1 MGTIYEVYVERMMII
16 ANRKS
21 SYFFDTE
28 MRVGI
33 VNPSGCSPASNLEL
47 RLLALCG
54 MQSKSKTIHSLSL
67 TSSCMLFYVM
77 HTYATENNGGNGVRC
92 DWMRARKQCFQ
103 MLMQIIIYRTMSKQL
118 TGDFSFKFL
127 NTI

>member
-54 MQSKSKTIHSLSL
+54 MQSKSKTIRSLSL
-67 TSSCMLFYVM
+67 TSSYMLFYVM
-77 HTYATENNGGNGVRC
+77 HTQRRTTVATGFDVTGCEPDG
-92 DWMRARKQCFQ
+92 RKQCFQ

-118 TGDFSFKFL
+118 TGDFFPL
-127 NTI
+127 NF